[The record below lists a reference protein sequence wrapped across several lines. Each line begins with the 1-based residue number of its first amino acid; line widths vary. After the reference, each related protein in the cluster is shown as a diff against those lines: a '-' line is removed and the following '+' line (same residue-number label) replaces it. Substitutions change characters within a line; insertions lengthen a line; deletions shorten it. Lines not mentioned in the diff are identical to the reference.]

1 MPKVPD
7 VVATTPFLSVTM
19 DGEGIISVVSTKK
32 LIEVLDAF
40 RERGKYPI
48 FLANETIFSLKV
60 ALSMNTSFV
69 TMLAL
74 YEVM

>member
-1 MPKVPD
+1 MTLQDLCLRVI
-7 VVATTPFLSVTM
+7 VAGAGVTPVKHPQRSLQWQL
-19 DGEGIISVVSTKK
+19 EA
-32 LIEVLDAF
+32 LL
-40 RERGKYPI
+40 ERGKYPI
-48 FLANETIFSLKV
+48 FLANETTFSLKV